1 MGGSE
6 HKSGTGDAASVV
18 ELGAVLKTQVQ
29 RPKASRSGKKLRP
42 QFGGAY
48 EFFWDSGKRFCGG
61 CFVAIRLGIRGK
73 IAGFREVLRFGGGCR
88 CGMMEGICPL
98 SFVSGPLSVVGS
110 VIGGEV

>member
-48 EFFWDSGKRFCGG
+48 EFFWDSGKRFCRG

-73 IAGFREVLRFGGGCR
+73 IAGFREVLRFGGGLQMWDD
-88 CGMMEGICPL
+88 GGDL